1 MTGMIVGSIVE
12 SKCGKCDDVTGHVIM
27 ALVGGAI
34 VKVECRAC
42 GSVHK
47 YRPAD
52 KPGKAPVASTVRRG
66 PDGAI
71 IQSTPTPR
79 SVAAKKTSASGG
91 KKAEPK
97 QSVPSELWQ
106 AVLRRRESETP
117 LPYSITGS
125 FPEKSL
131 IEHSVFGLGQV
142 MSFIAP
148 DKIDVLFEKEIKRL
162 KCG

>member
-1 MTGMIVGSIVE
+1 MTGISVGSIIE

-27 ALVGGAI
+27 AMVGGAI
-34 VKVECRAC
+34 VKVECKAC

-52 KPGKAPVASTVRRG
+52 KPGKAPVAPTVRRA
-66 PDGAI
+66 PDGTI
-71 IQSTPTPR
+71 VKPVT
-79 SVAAKKTSASGG
+79 AARPAAVKKTSSSG
-91 KKAEPK
+91 KKTDPK
-97 QSVPSELWQ
+97 PSFPSDLWM

-117 LPYSITGS
+117 VPYSITGN

-131 IEHSVFGLGQV
+131 IEHPVFGLGQV
-142 MSFIAP
+142 MTFIAP